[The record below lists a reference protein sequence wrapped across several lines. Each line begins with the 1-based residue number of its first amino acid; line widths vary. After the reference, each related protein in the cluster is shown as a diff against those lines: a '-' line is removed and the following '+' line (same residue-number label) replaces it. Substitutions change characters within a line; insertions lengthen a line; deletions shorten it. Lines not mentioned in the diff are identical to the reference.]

1 MVGLRFSDR
10 RVVPSKYMCHLS
22 KNPKLILPLLAP
34 ALHGSSHLPTQ
45 LPIQLRLDKHLFSI
59 ESDSELAAASEL
71 QVADLTTTGWGVE
84 DGDGSKLTMG
94 WLIGEC
100 N

>member
-1 MVGLRFSDR
+1 VVGLTFQTDESCLQNT
-10 RVVPSKYMCHLS
+10 YYLS
-22 KNPKLILPLLAP
+22 KNPKLILPLIAP

-45 LPIQLRLDKHLFSI
+45 LLIQLRLDKHLFSI
-59 ESDSELAAASEL
+59 ESDSEFAAASEL
-71 QVADLTTTGWGVE
+71 QVADLTTTGWEVE
-84 DGDGSKLTMG
+84 HGDGGKLTTG